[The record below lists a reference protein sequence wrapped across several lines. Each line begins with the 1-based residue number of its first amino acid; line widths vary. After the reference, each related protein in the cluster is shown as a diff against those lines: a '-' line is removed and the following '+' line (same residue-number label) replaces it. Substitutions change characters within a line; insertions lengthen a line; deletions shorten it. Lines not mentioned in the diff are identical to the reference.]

1 MRENNMPVLT
11 EQEKK
16 KRNLLAVAVIICSI
30 AVIALVILK
39 FAKVISIDAYM
50 PVMAV
55 TLALQAG
62 MFWNIRRG
70 LSVFMLCVAVFSLLV
85 FCFTTYI
92 HFMK

>member
-11 EQEKK
+11 EQEKRR
-16 KRNLLAVAVIICSI
+16 RNLLAVGVIVCSVVAI
-30 AVIALVILK
+30 VLVILK

-50 PVMAV
+50 PVMAL

-70 LSVFMLCVAVFSLLV
+70 LSVFLLCASVFSLLV
-85 FCFTTYI
+85 FCFTAYI